1 MATCWGFE
9 MEMLILNWY
18 VLVETKSVLLFTV
31 FGSLQYLGTLCAPLY
46 GVAGDRIGHRKLL
59 CCMRGVYATLAATLM
74 TLIFTGMLTP
84 VHVFI
89 IATLM
94 GLVRSSDLAVRS
106 SLVGETMPPR
116 LLLRAMGIARTT
128 TDTARILGALTGAAL
143 VAALGMGPAYV
154 MITLLYLTSLALTL
168 QTGRGGRTRRA
179 AATRAA
185 APSHS
190 PWADLREGFG
200 HVWVTPHLL
209 AAMCLAF
216 LVNLTAFP
224 LMNNLMPYVAKE
236 VYHTDQ
242 TGLGYLVAGCAFG
255 ALVGSLVISRIGA
268 GLQLA
273 RMMVAFSLVWHALLL
288 VFSQMPTPVWGF
300 FMLVLA
306 GFAQS
311 LTMVSMATM
320 LIRNAEQR
328 YRGRVMGIRMFA
340 IYALPIGLLAAGP
353 LITHIGYQAMAALY
367 CLFGMAVTLLIAL
380 RWRAHLWH
388 ADAPAN
394 AVSAQS

>member
-18 VLVETKSVLLFTV
+18 VLVETRSVLLFTV
-31 FGSLQYLGTLCAPLY
+31 FGSLQYLGTLCAPLF

-59 CCMRGVYATLAATLM
+59 CCMRGFYATLATTLM
-74 TLIFTGMLTP
+74 TLIFTGTLTP
-84 VHVFI
+84 AHVFV

-154 MITLLYLTSLALTL
+154 MIMLLYLTSLTLTL

-179 AATRAA
+179 AVARAA
-185 APSHS
+185 SVPHS

-255 ALVGSLVISRIGA
+255 ALLGSLLISRIGA

-273 RMMVAFSLVWHALLL
+273 RMMVVFSLVWHALLL

-340 IYALPIGLLAAGP
+340 IYALPLGLLAAGP

-367 CLFGMAVTLLIAL
+367 CLVGIGVTVLIAL
-380 RWRAHLWH
+380 RWRDHLWH
-388 ADAPAN
+388 AGAPAN
-394 AVSAQS
+394 AVAARG

>member
-1 MATCWGFE
+1 
-9 MEMLILNWY
+9 
-18 VLVETKSVLLFTV
+18 
-31 FGSLQYLGTLCAPLY
+31 
-46 GVAGDRIGHRKLL
+46 
-59 CCMRGVYATLAATLM
+59 MRAVYATLAATLM
-74 TLIFTGMLTP
+74 TLIFTGMLTAA
-84 VHVFI
+84 HVFV

-154 MITLLYLTSLALTL
+154 MIVLLYLSSLMLTL

-179 AATRAA
+179 AVARAA
-185 APSHS
+185 SAASAPHS

-200 HVWVTPHLL
+200 HVWATPHLL

-273 RMMVAFSLVWHALLL
+273 RMIVVFSLVWHALLW
-288 VFSQMPTPVWGF
+288 VFSQMPDAVWGF
-300 FMLVLA
+300 FVLVLA

-320 LIRNAEQR
+320 LIRNAEPR

-353 LITHIGYQAMAALY
+353 LITYIGYQAMAALY
-367 CLFGMAVTLLIAL
+367 CFFGMVVTLLIAL

-388 ADAPAN
+388 AGAPAN
-394 AVSAQS
+394 AVGGRH